1 MTLDEAQAQIAAL
14 EREIQRLNNDL
25 DERKLS
31 TRSAIAKLNAHRDKL
46 ADVLQLHRAGLGH
59 LIRPA
64 GAESAGRV
72 GTPGS

>member
-1 MTLDEAQAQIAAL
+1 MTLDEAQARIAAI

-31 TRSAIAKLNAHRDKL
+31 TRSAITQLNAQRDEL
-46 ADVLQLHRAGLGH
+46 ADVVKLHRAGLGH

-72 GTPGS
+72 GTPGK